1 MLSTAHPSVL
11 KSITQTAVPN
21 VTEKRVSLMWIT
33 LNKLVSRYTKQIIL
47 HGANVSMTTQPT
59 PKENTITSKCS
70 LWELCKSQI
79 RKVAPSV

>member
-1 MLSTAHPSVL
+1 MLSTAHSSVL

-33 LNKLVSRYTKQIIL
+33 FNKLVSRYTKQAIL
-47 HGANVSMTTQPT
+47 HDANVSITTQPT
-59 PKENTITSKCS
+59 PKENTITSMCS

-79 RKVAPSV
+79 RKVVPSV

>member
-1 MLSTAHPSVL
+1 
-11 KSITQTAVPN
+11 
-21 VTEKRVSLMWIT
+21 MWIT
-33 LNKLVSRYTKQIIL
+33 FNKLVCRYTKQTIL